1 MKKFFTTALV
11 ALLPL
16 MMMAQGWPSR
26 YDGVMLQGFY
36 WNSYNESRWPKLEA
50 QADELAEFFKLVW
63 VPQSAQCSNSTSM
76 GYDDLY
82 WFTNYNSSFGNESQ
96 LRSMINTFKS
106 KGIGT
111 IADVVINHRAT
122 INDWV
127 TFPTEVYGSPQH
139 QRAGD
144 RQGLCQDV
152 AQRPG
157 LCWFPL

>member
-63 VPQSAQCSNSTSM
+63 VPQSAYCSGYTSM
-76 GYDDLY
+76 GYDPLY
-82 WFTNYNSSFGNESQ
+82 WFTN
-96 LRSMINTFKS
+96 
-106 KGIGT
+106 
-111 IADVVINHRAT
+111 
-122 INDWV
+122 
-127 TFPTEVYGSPQH
+127 
-139 QRAGD
+139 
-144 RQGLCQDV
+144 
-152 AQRPG
+152 
-157 LCWFPL
+157 